1 MQERGKTAVHIMGSI
16 GTLRSD
22 EETRCKSADYSA
34 PYIRHC
40 LSTRAFLRF
49 LAAAAVPLERILCS
63 AVPDPSIPCL
73 GIHMLVTVILNTIRA
88 DLIY

>member
-40 LSTRAFLRF
+40 LSTRAFLRS
-49 LAAAAVPLERILCS
+49 LPLLQQCLLGGYFT
-63 AVPDPSIPCL
+63 VPDLSIPCL
-73 GIHMLVTVILNTIRA
+73 GIHMLVTAILNTIRA